1 MTKKSLLMTG
11 ALVLSSFSMM
21 YAKSYDL
28 VFSGPVQAGN
38 LELKPGEYTLTVK
51 GNTAKFTS
59 MDSDRVYTA
68 PVKIENAGKKHDV
81 TAVDTSK
88 QNGSDKIQ
96 KIELGGTTTDLEFGE

>member
-28 VFSGPVQAGN
+28 VFSSPVRAGGI
-38 LELKPGEYTLTVK
+38 ELKPGQYKLTVK
-51 GNTAKFTS
+51 GNTAQFTS
-59 MDSDRVYTA
+59 MDTDKTYTA
-68 PVKIENAGKKHDV
+68 PVKVENAGKKHDV
-81 TAVDTSK
+81 TAVDTNK

-96 KIELGGTTTDLEFGE
+96 KIELGGTATDLEFGE